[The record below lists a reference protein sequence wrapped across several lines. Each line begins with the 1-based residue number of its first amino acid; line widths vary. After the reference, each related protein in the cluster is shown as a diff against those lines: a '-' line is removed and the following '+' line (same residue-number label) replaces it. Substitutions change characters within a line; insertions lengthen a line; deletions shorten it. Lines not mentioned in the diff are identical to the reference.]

1 VCQSKERAR
10 PSAAKSHSQP
20 NSPVVSE
27 RERTACLPAVWWW
40 AAWWSTPN
48 PYPIADLKSLP
59 EHSGAQVLN
68 VESEVAGGVAEHT
81 RAVLDFFLSE
91 CQGFAIDLAQLG
103 RGR

>member
-1 VCQSKERAR
+1 MLQGGGRWGGAHL
-10 PSAAKSHSQP
+10 SAP
-20 NSPVVSE
+20 NPN
-27 RERTACLPAVWWW
+27 
-40 AAWWSTPN
+40 PN
-48 PYPIADLKSLP
+48 PYPIANLKSLP